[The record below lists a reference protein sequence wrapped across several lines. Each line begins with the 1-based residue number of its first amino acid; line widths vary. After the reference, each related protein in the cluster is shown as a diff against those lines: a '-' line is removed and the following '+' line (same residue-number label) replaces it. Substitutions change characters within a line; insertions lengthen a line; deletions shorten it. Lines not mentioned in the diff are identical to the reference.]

1 VALPGQQDAEEE
13 LLGSDSSEDEP
24 LPELGGET
32 TSAGGTA
39 RPRAEQRSRHG
50 DTVESFLSDV
60 DAAELGALGRPH
72 VHAEWQRQQFFSM
85 FRDQPA
91 RRAEEKPTF
100 ALPAGLPAGEMPTGQ
115 SLPAPGAVRRG
126 DSAAGWPTDEETA
139 GGGKPVGA
147 AANKRWLAGQMGA
160 DWIGDRAG
168 KNWQR
173 GVDGL
178 GGRRSEHLARVISR
192 TKAQDGEGDGSNDR
206 WQALMATAVCRAIP
220 TPSARFSQVLREI

>member
-1 VALPGQQDAEEE
+1 MVVLRKVMVASLVQCTASMA
-13 LLGSDSSEDEP
+13 LLQIRITLVP
-24 LPELGGET
+24 LVQH
-32 TSAGGTA
+32 TA
-39 RPRAEQRSRHG
+39 FMALLNIRP
-50 DTVESFLSDV
+50 T
-60 DAAELGALGRPH
+60 
-72 VHAEWQRQQFFSM
+72 W
-85 FRDQPA
+85 
-91 RRAEEKPTF
+91 KP
-100 ALPAGLPAGEMPTGQ
+100 PK
-115 SLPAPGAVRRG
+115 
-126 DSAAGWPTDEETA
+126 
-139 GGGKPVGA
+139 KPVGA